1 MTEAVK
7 GVQESQDQYL
17 GLNYKARKYCLLA
30 ITNILMKSS
39 SEHIFIPRFSHQNQ
53 KKLLLEV
60 LMDNSYFQQDPQMNL
75 RFLTLVRLALKQ
87 TKQND
92 KHRSSKNEDTTLEK
106 LIEFITDNIYQF
118 RNILEAKESY
128 YYEIPAITSK
138 NSDNLDVPE
147 PTKVNLN
154 QSVDMQAQDKQ
165 VDFSEDVFPVVPG
178 TMKANKSTM
187 PRNVNVLS
195 PM

>member
-1 MTEAVK
+1 M
-7 GVQESQDQYL
+7 
-17 GLNYKARKYCLLA
+17 
-30 ITNILMKSS
+30 
-39 SEHIFIPRFSHQNQ
+39 
-53 KKLLLEV
+53 
-60 LMDNSYFQQDPQMNL
+60 
-75 RFLTLVRLALKQ
+75 
-87 TKQND
+87 
-92 KHRSSKNEDTTLEK
+92 EK

-187 PRNVNVLS
+187 PRNVNTLS
-195 PM
+195 PMQMEQSPSHVRPVVRVDKVVDNKDAARA